1 MAALALN
8 ISEIPGFT
16 GFSGFNGWI
25 VKILG
30 NFFPRIGSKP
40 ETALYSEAESPSR
53 RNETGAADP
62 DLEWVHQFQAGKE
75 MGFNRLV
82 LRHQDSVYN
91 LCFRL
96 LGNSSDAEEA
106 AQEAFVRVYKSLK
119 GFRSESKFSTWL
131 YRIATNASLNIR
143 QSARPREMKGAV
155 EFESIQETLP
165 DPSGGPES
173 DLEQSRLSA
182 EIQAGIKSLPEEFRT
197 ALVLRD
203 VEGRDYEEIAAI
215 TGANLGTVR
224 SRLHRAR
231 DRMRLFLTE
240 RGI

>member
-1 MAALALN
+1 MAAIALN
-8 ISEIPGFT
+8 IPEISGIP
-16 GFSGFNGWI
+16 GFSGFNAWI
-25 VKILG
+25 LKALG
-30 NFFPRIGSKP
+30 NFIPLFRSNP
-40 ETALYSEAESPSR
+40 ETALYSEAESPNR
-53 RNETGAADP
+53 RNESGAADP
-62 DLEWVHQFQAGKE
+62 DLELVNQFQAGKE
-75 MGFNRLV
+75 TGFNRLV
-82 LRHQDSVYN
+82 LRHQDLVYN

-106 AQEAFVRVYKSLK
+106 AQEAFVRVYKGLK
-119 GFRSESKFSTWL
+119 SFRSESKFSTWL
-131 YRIATNASLNIR
+131 YRIATNASLNLR
-143 QSARPREMKGAV
+143 QTAHQRVMKGAV
-155 EFESIQETLP
+155 EFESLEESLP

-182 EIQAGIKSLPEEFRT
+182 EIQSGIKSLPEEFRT
-197 ALVLRD
+197 TLVLRD